1 MFEFMIFLSSFSR
14 FVGYVLVS
22 LKVST
27 SLRNQKTQ
35 NRSFIYCT
43 LFEGIP
49 FWKNNHLGKFGI
61 FCFCWNRFLL
71 RFQVR
76 QQISTS
82 SARQMDGSWGTTPAC
97 SFWGV
102 QTAPRLECH
111 MKFPI
116 FLLHAFFFLG
126 EKIWNPPCF
135 KPQSWDEF
143 GGFHEFHI
151 PENKQISP
159 EKCCDWKTIFPFK
172 MFPFR
177 GDIHSCS
184 GKVFNESP
192 FLSLENDIYCRD
204 MYHAKMTSVVE
215 TKWQFHLTQMK
226 ESLAFCYFGSQ

>member
-1 MFEFMIFLSSFSR
+1 
-14 FVGYVLVS
+14 
-22 LKVST
+22 
-27 SLRNQKTQ
+27 
-35 NRSFIYCT
+35 
-43 LFEGIP
+43 
-49 FWKNNHLGKFGI
+49 
-61 FCFCWNRFLL
+61 
-71 RFQVR
+71 
-76 QQISTS
+76 
-82 SARQMDGSWGTTPAC
+82 
-97 SFWGV
+97 
-102 QTAPRLECH
+102 

-126 EKIWNPPCF
+126 EKIGNPPCF

-151 PENKQISP
+151 PENKRISP

-204 MYHAKMTSVVE
+204 QVTISYHPGERIPSVLLFFGLNKCVDAPWPSAALLENGSSTNPLTGTSPSRSKVFMAGLIKGNQWV
-215 TKWQFHLTQMK
+215 FV
-226 ESLAFCYFGSQ
+226 